1 MLKNDFA
8 WGSIH
13 EKDSF
18 NKQEVADLYKKDL
31 DSQKWSGFRVGE
43 EFIIN
48 VRNEGKTIELVKD
61 GKSSKYKKL
70 ERVKDLMIIVADKN
84 LEHLDSLDDDIEYSI
99 KWFIDYMGK
108 KEKDEILYTLMLSA
122 HKRSKR
128 KGDNDD
134 IQSGSRGQ
142 AMGEPQ

>member
-1 MLKNDFA
+1 MLREDFA

-18 NKQEVADLYKKDL
+18 NKQEVADLHKKDL
-31 DSQKWSGFRVGE
+31 SSQKWSGFRVGE
-43 EFIIN
+43 EFIVN
-48 VRNEGKTIELVKD
+48 VRNQGKTIELVKD

-84 LEHLDSLDDDIEYSI
+84 LDHFDSLEDDIEYSI
-99 KWFIDYMGK
+99 KWFIDYMGRK
-108 KEKDEILYTLMLSA
+108 DKDEMLYVLMLGS
-122 HKRSKR
+122 HNRSKE

-134 IQSGSRGQ
+134 IQSGSGRQ
-142 AMGEPQ
+142 AMGESE